1 MEFTLD
7 LTQPDEIRPVVKE
20 LIISIKPPN
29 DGSEDISDDAPLF
42 DDGSGEP
49 SPVELDSL
57 DVLDLALA
65 LAERFELDQEQV
77 DRLLGGEVDLRSL
90 RTVND
95 IVDFILSV
103 SSGLTSIGSDALS

>member
-1 MEFTLD
+1 MNPTSR
-7 LTQPDEIRPVVKE
+7 DEIRVVVKD
-20 LIISIKPPN
+20 LIISIKPLET
-29 DGSEDISDDAPLF
+29 GSEDIPDDAPLF

-65 LAERFELDQEQV
+65 IADGFGLDQEQV

-103 SSGLTSIGSDALS
+103 SPQFTSIGSDAVS